1 MATPWVGLVIAGGK
15 ASSHL
20 KQVERS
26 LDYGRTFQELPQL
39 PNIISALCLVIVDKE
54 RIFTAGGFTPHPS
67 STVLNT
73 AHMLYLTESSRGWV
87 ELQSMSYPRW
97 IHTCG
102 KVGPELNP
110 EKIVVVGGCK
120 DGSCHTRLKSVEIY
134 TIATGSWE
142 TGKQGSPRE

>member
-1 MATPWVGLVIAGGK
+1 MN
-15 ASSHL
+15 
-20 KQVERS
+20 QVERT

-39 PNIISALCLVIVDKE
+39 PNIIHALCLVIVDKE

-73 AHMLYLTESSRGWV
+73 VHMLDLTESSRGWV
-87 ELQSMSYPRW
+87 ELQPLSLPRYA
-97 IHTCG
+97 HTCG

-110 EKIVVVGGCK
+110 EKIVVVGGCN